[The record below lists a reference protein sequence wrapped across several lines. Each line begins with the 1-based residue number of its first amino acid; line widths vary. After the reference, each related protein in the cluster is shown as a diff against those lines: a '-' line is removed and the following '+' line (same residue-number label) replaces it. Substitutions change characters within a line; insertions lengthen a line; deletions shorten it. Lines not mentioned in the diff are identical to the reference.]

1 MSFQVHALDETQFKK
16 YFTMSEAE
24 FAANNTRLEVVQEHP
39 GTPCR
44 VSLDDAQ
51 IGETVALVNYTHQ
64 SGASPY
70 KSSHAIFVRKEAKA
84 VQLPPSTIPDV
95 LSSRLMSV

>member
-1 MSFQVHALDETQFKK
+1 
-16 YFTMSEAE
+16 MSEAE

-51 IGETVALVNYTHQ
+51 IGETVALVDYTHQ

-84 VQLPPSTIPDV
+84 VQLPPGTIQDV